1 MFEDT
6 KRSNEKPV
14 IRRRT
19 DNTMTKIKRQKDQ
32 QRSTKHYREN

>member
-14 IRRRT
+14 NRRRT
-19 DNTMTKIKRQKDQ
+19 DNTMTKIKGQKDQ
-32 QRSTKHYREN
+32 QRFTKHYREN